1 MDLEAVLVNIAE
13 DAARMN
19 THYEVL
25 KYMKLLTSQ
34 LGMNAFMVMTL
45 PTVDILD
52 ISDAKIITNWPAEML
67 EFYDSNNLLVD
78 SPIIRRMLTSV
89 IPFNYDVDETN
100 LDRAAEKKLKVI
112 ELFKR
117 FDMGKGAYF
126 PVQEASGGRGAVF
139 ILRIAEF

>member
-100 LDRAAEKKLKVI
+100 LDRAAEKNS
-112 ELFKR
+112 R
-117 FDMGKGAYF
+117 
-126 PVQEASGGRGAVF
+126 
-139 ILRIAEF
+139 